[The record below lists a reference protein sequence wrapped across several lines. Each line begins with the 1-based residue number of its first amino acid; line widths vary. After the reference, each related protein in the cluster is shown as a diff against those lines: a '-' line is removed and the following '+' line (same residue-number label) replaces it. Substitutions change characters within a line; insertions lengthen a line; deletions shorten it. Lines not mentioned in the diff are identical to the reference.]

1 MGFAQAHPPA
11 AEQSTVADGQFG
23 VTTLGRNRRGSRTEP
38 RAYDFRR
45 STKLSRKHV
54 RSLEIVFETFAR
66 QWGTL
71 MTSSLRTVTTV
82 HVASIEELTY
92 DEYISRLSNPT
103 MVNVLSVEPLAGAG
117 ILELSMTSAMVSVDR
132 LLGGPGTGEQ
142 PQRPLTDIEVGL
154 LSTIVTR
161 VLGELRYAFEPI
173 ARMEP
178 DVTAIEYNPQF
189 VQAAAAADVLIVAGF
204 DLRIGETEAPATLCL
219 PFASLFPLL
228 EVAIGAGADPQRAAT
243 PTPVPVRVEERIS
256 AVPIEVSVG
265 FAPTTFTPR
274 TLVSLAVGD
283 VLRLNHR
290 AAAPLVVT
298 AADVT
303 FAHAVPGTRG
313 QALACRIVD
322 TPPEPAPGST
332 S

>member
-1 MGFAQAHPPA
+1 M
-11 AEQSTVADGQFG
+11 ADGQLG
-23 VTTLGRNRRGSRTEP
+23 VRARRGSRTEP

-66 QWGTL
+66 QWETL
-71 MTSSLRTVTTV
+71 MTSSLRTLTTV
-82 HVASIEELTY
+82 NVSSIEELTY
-92 DEYISRLSNPT
+92 DEYVSRLNTPT
-103 MVNVLSVEPLAGAG
+103 MVNVLSVQPMAGAG
-117 ILELSMTSAMVSVDR
+117 IFELSMNSAMVSVDR

-142 PQRPLTDIEVGL
+142 PQRPLTDIEAGL
-154 LSTIVTR
+154 LRTIVTR
-161 VLGELRYAFEPI
+161 VLGELRYAFEPM

-178 DVTAIEYNPQF
+178 EVTAVEYNPQF

-204 DLRIGETEAPATLCL
+204 ELRIGGSESPATLCL

-228 EVAIGAGADPQRAAT
+228 EIAIGANSDRDRIAA
-243 PTPVPVRVEERIS
+243 PVATPVRVEDRLS
-256 AVPIEVSVG
+256 AVPIPVSVG
-265 FAPTTFTPR
+265 FAPTVFTPR

-283 VLRLNHR
+283 VLRLDHLTS
-290 AAAPLVVT
+290 APLIVT

-313 QALACRIVD
+313 QLLACRVVD
-322 TPPEPAPGST
+322 SPPDVPDRTASGS
-332 S
+332 